1 MIVTVSQKLFVLGS
15 DSCLGF
21 LFPAGLE
28 ISHSPAGLEI
38 THSPAGLEISHS
50 PAGLETTQTP
60 STGL

>member
-28 ISHSPAGLEI
+28 ITHSLAGLEI
-38 THSPAGLEISHS
+38 THS

>member
-21 LFPAGLE
+21 LSPAGLE
-28 ISHSPAGLEI
+28 ITHSPAGLEI
-38 THSPAGLEISHS
+38 THSPAGLEIS
-50 PAGLETTQTP
+50 QTP